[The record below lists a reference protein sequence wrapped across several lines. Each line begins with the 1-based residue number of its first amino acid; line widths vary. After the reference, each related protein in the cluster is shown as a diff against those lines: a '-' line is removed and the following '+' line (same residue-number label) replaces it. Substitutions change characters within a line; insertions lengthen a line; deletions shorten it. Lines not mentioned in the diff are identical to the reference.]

1 VRSPPLRGG
10 GQPGSDGL
18 AGKTRGQREGRFSR
32 RDAVS
37 APGWQGRRRAGVW
50 RDYGRV
56 GERPVAEWG
65 DISVGV
71 MPSSRACRARPS
83 EGGQPGSDG
92 LAGKTRGQREG
103 RFSRRDALCASEM
116 QGRTEAEAQH
126 DDRGQKNAWWPRG
139 HMPRSSASV
148 PLGRAEPAP
157 PRGVS
162 QGQTALRG
170 KPGDNAKGDF
180 LGGTRSARPRGK
192 AGRRPRHVVIMDEL
206 ATGEWP
212 NKGDI
217 SVGVMPSSLA
227 CGARPSEARAVAVRM
242 AWRGRPGDNVR
253 GGFSEGRALRVRVVR
268 LDASRGTS

>member
-116 QGRTEAEAQH
+116 QARTEAEAQH

-157 PRGVS
+157 PRGGRPEV
-162 QGQTALRG
+162 R
-170 KPGDNAKGDF
+170 
-180 LGGTRSARPRGK
+180 RPRGEN
-192 AGRRPRHVVIMDEL
+192 P
-206 ATGEWP
+206 
-212 NKGDI
+212 
-217 SVGVMPSSLA
+217 VGKDA
-227 CGARPSEARAVAVRM
+227 
-242 AWRGRPGDNVR
+242 
-253 GGFSEGRALRVRVVR
+253 EGRF
-268 LDASRGTS
+268 SRRGAVSAPGWQGRTQAEACRDSHRMS